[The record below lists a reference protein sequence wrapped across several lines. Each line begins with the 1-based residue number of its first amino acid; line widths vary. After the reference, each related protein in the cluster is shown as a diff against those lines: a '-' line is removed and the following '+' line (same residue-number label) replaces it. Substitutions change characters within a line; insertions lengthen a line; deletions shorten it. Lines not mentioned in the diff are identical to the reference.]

1 MKNQKPRQKPLR
13 ENVSFAIVGSGGAG
27 AITAGSLLLEAAG
40 KIGWYGLL
48 VRSVGPQIRGG
59 EAAALVRLSTK
70 PAECMTKDFD
80 ILVAI
85 DWKNANRFV
94 SDMPVAADGLVIA
107 DPNAGPVPDAVA
119 TTGAAI
125 ESCAMNAMAKDI
137 EGGRENMITV
147 GLVAGLIGLPIEA
160 LMQVVADKLARK
172 GAGAVASGRACIEAG
187 MAQAAGYARSFNLMA
202 APDHSDKRWLITGNE
217 AVGLG
222 ALRGGVRFA
231 AAYPITPATEVLEYL
246 APSLASIGGALVQAE
261 DELSSINM
269 IIGAS
274 FGGRPSITATSGPGL
289 ALMMES
295 LGLAAAA
302 EVPIVVVDVMR
313 CGPSTGIATKSE
325 QSDLNIAV
333 YGFHGDAPHVV
344 VAPLSVADCLFTTQW
359 AVYMAESLQTPV
371 IVLSDQS
378 LGQAR
383 VLIERPAD
391 LAFVARRKTYQP
403 VAEQPYQRYAL
414 TADGISPMAIPGQ
427 ADGQYTADGL
437 THTIR
442 GTPSSKKSD
451 QKEQMDK
458 RHDKIAGFDFGNHW
472 GLVEGDSDTVIL
484 TWGSMTG
491 PAQEAIA
498 ELAREGQDVKLVTL
512 RQISP
517 FPEKALVA
525 ALKGARRVLIVEQ
538 NHSGQFYR
546 HVRGHID
553 LPFEVRQFNREG
565 PNLIGPS
572 EIATQIRDWKIQ

>member
-1 MKNQKPRQKPLR
+1 MAPLNTAL
-13 ENVSFAIVGSGGAG
+13 ETVSFAIVGTGGAG
-27 AITAGSLLLEAAG
+27 AITAGSILQEAAG
-40 KIGWYGLL
+40 KVGWYGVL

-59 EAAALVRLSTK
+59 EAAALVRLSTT
-70 PAECMTKDFD
+70 PVENMTKDFD

-85 DWKNANRFV
+85 DWKNADRFIG
-94 SDMPVAADGLVIA
+94 DMPVAPDGLVIA
-107 DPNAGPVPDAVA
+107 DPNAGPVPGAITDAGTSV
-119 TTGAAI
+119 
-125 ESCAMNAMAKDI
+125 ESCGLNALAKDI
-137 EGGRENMITV
+137 PGGRENMIAV
-147 GLVAGLIGLPIEA
+147 GLVAGLIGLPIEP
-160 LMQVVADKLARK
+160 LMQVVTAKLAKK
-172 GAGAVASGRACIEAG
+172 GEAVVASGRKCIEAG
-187 MAQAAGYARSFNLMA
+187 MAQATAYAQSYPLRPVPENT
-202 APDHSDKRWLITGNE
+202 DKRWLITGNE

-274 FGGRPSITATSGPGL
+274 YGGRASITATSGPGL

-325 QSDLNIAV
+325 QSDLNIAI

-359 AVYMAESLQTPV
+359 AVHMAEMLQTPV

-391 LAFVARRKTYQP
+391 VAFVGQRKTYS
-403 VAEQPYQRYAL
+403 EQAGQDYNRYAL
-414 TADGISPMAIPGQ
+414 TADGISAMAIPGTTG
-427 ADGQYTADGL
+427 GQYTADGL
-437 THTIR
+437 THTVR

-458 RHDKIAGFDFGNHW
+458 RHDKIEGFAFGDHW
-472 GLVEGDSDTVIL
+472 GLVEGNSDTVIL

-491 PAQEAIA
+491 PAREAMQIL
-498 ELAREGQDVKLVTL
+498 EREGQAVKLVSL

-517 FPEKALVA
+517 FPTKALEA
-525 ALKGARRVLIVEQ
+525 ALENTARILVVEQ
-538 NHSGQFYR
+538 THSGQFYR
-546 HVRGHID
+546 HMRSYAD
-553 LPFEVRQFNREG
+553 LPGEVRQFNREG
-565 PNLIGPS
+565 PYLIGPD
-572 EIATQIRDWKIQ
+572 EIATQIRDWNNQ